1 LLRYVSG
8 LNQLTARRLYEQRLQ
23 TGPFRNR
30 QQLKE
35 VPGIGEAT
43 FVQAAGF
50 LKLTS
55 GDNPL
60 DATWIHPESYEIA
73 GRVLSKLECTP
84 ADLLGKDGQA
94 KLQERIAKVDAKALA
109 AELGVGELSLRD
121 ILSQLARPG
130 RDPREDLPA
139 PVFKQGIL
147 KLEDLTPGMEL
158 RGTVLNV
165 VDFGAFIDI
174 GMHDSGLVHV
184 SQLADKFVRD
194 PHDVVA
200 VGDIIKVW
208 VVEVDKQRR
217 RVSLTMIPPGVQRTA
232 GRRHESRPPAPPPVA
247 EGQPQTAETP
257 RPQRP
262 SRPPQKHPQRQ
273 QGGGP
278 QGPRPQQGRRPPPP
292 PRPEYKP
299 KRPPKP
305 ITPLTDEMRSGK
317 APLRSFSDLAQF
329 LQAKQEPPPEEEAKK
344 KKDDQ
349 QQGPSGQS

>member
-1 LLRYVSG
+1 
-8 LNQLTARRLYEQRLQ
+8 
-23 TGPFRNR
+23 
-30 QQLKE
+30 

-60 DATWIHPESYEIA
+60 DATWIHPESYEIT
-73 GRVLSKLECTP
+73 GRVLVKLESTP
-84 ADLLGKDGQA
+84 ADLLEKDGQS
-94 KLQERIAKVDAKALA
+94 KLQERIAKADVKALA
-109 AELGVGELSLRD
+109 AELGVGELLLRD

-130 RDPREDLPA
+130 RDPREDLPS

-217 RVSLTMIPPGVQRTA
+217 RVSLTMIPPGTQRLA
-232 GRRHESRPPAPPPVA
+232 GRRHESRPQAPPPVP
-247 EGQPQTAETP
+247 EGESQTPPTP
-257 RPQRP
+257 RPPRP
-262 SRPPQKHPQRQ
+262 PRPPQRHSRPQGAGS
-273 QGGGP
+273 QGTGPQGAGP

-305 ITPLTDEMRSGK
+305 VTPLTDEMRSGK

-329 LQAKQEPPPEEEAKK
+329 FQAKPEPPPEEEPKK
-344 KKDDQ
+344 KGDQ
-349 QQGPSGQS
+349 EQGPAGQA